1 MKGYSAESCG
11 LFLFFQK
18 FSDIT
23 WQNIVVW
30 QPSMEGWMQS
40 TLGHHVGHH
49 HHLFFFKSFPVLWL
63 LSHVMLCKN
72 RHRMKW
78 IRYKAGLCQTSV
90 ASHLVH
96 HSHKLRIDSF
106 SVTFIWWVSSLL
118 DNYLLQQYFK
128 CSMPYCGISGNVPE
142 SCCYRIFH
150 GRLGIRIVSV
160 KIETLKTWMHLAW
173 SQWALL

>member
-40 TLGHHVGHH
+40 TLVHHVGHH

-118 DNYLLQQYFK
+118 DNYLLQQYFQMFHAILWNFRK
-128 CSMPYCGISGNVPE
+128 CSGE
-142 SCCYRIFH
+142 
-150 GRLGIRIVSV
+150 
-160 KIETLKTWMHLAW
+160 
-173 SQWALL
+173 LLL